1 MAKTIDIEV
10 SESEQAL
17 KGLLY
22 KQSSMLK
29 HSRVKALLLIK
40 QGKVRYSRD
49 LAKKLKY
56 ERRTIYNWLKTYKAS
71 GISGLLK
78 VDRGGNNTP
87 VIPQGIKAIIAQQL
101 NKSDTTITG
110 YKELMHW
117 LEHAHNYSIKY
128 TTLYS
133 YCRTHLQSKLKVARK
148 SHHKKDQG
156 AIEAF
161 KKTSRSTKSHH
172 YYS

>member
-10 SESEQAL
+10 LESDQDL
-17 KGLLY
+17 KSLLY
-22 KQSSMLK
+22 KQSSMHK
-29 HSRVKALLLIK
+29 RSRVKALLLIK
-40 QGKVRYSRD
+40 QVKVRYTRD
-49 LAKKLKY
+49 LAQKLKY
-56 ERRTIYNWLKTYKAS
+56 ERRTIYNWLKTYKES
-71 GISGLLK
+71 GMSGLLK
-78 VDRGGNNTP
+78 VDRGGNNTL
-87 VIPQGIKAIIAQQL
+87 VIPQSVKDILAEEL

-117 LEHAHNYSIKY
+117 LEHTDNHSINY

-133 YCRTHLQSKLKVARK
+133 YCRSHLQSKLKVARK

-161 KKTSRSTKSHH
+161 KKTSKSSKNTH
-172 YYS
+172 

>member
-10 SESEQAL
+10 IESEQQL
-17 KGLLY
+17 KSLLY
-22 KQSSMLK
+22 KQSSILK
-29 HSRVKALLLIK
+29 RSRIKALLLIK
-40 QGKVRYSRD
+40 QGEVRYSRD

-56 ERRTIYNWLKTYKAS
+56 ERRTIYNWLKTYKES
-71 GISGLLK
+71 GMSGLLK

-87 VIPQGIKAIIAQQL
+87 VIPQQIKDIIAQQL
-101 NKSDTTITG
+101 NKADTSITG

-117 LEHAHNYSIKY
+117 LKHTHNYSIKY

-133 YCRTHLQSKLKVARK
+133 YCTIHLQSKLKVARK

-161 KKTSRSTKSHH
+161 KKTSRSTKRA
-172 YYS
+172 Y